1 MSKKWIRRLL
11 LGAFYLLILCLLIVV
26 ISRVIAYTNQ
36 GADRGT
42 ILHVLL
48 PEHSIMPD
56 IQVIENGNEGSELT
70 SYVMDQIK
78 TDYINAR
85 DAQGRARATNNITYL
100 RDHFTD
106 EMVAKWKPHFRENAK
121 KQIYEQSSTLA
132 HNIDV
137 TFFSLDE
144 SVIGFTDRGVVEYH
158 QLYQDETLISSWIDS
173 SDYQVICV
181 LEDSRWRIRQI
192 KKIDE
197 NQSVNTQ
204 SERPSLALGTLKGV
218 NYYPAQ
224 SPWNLLDTAIDD
236 KVYIEDMNRIKELG
250 CNSLKVFLQYED
262 LGKEYINQTKIN
274 RLLHFLDIVHDADLT
289 VVITL
294 FDFYGDYSAQDW
306 RATSQHL
313 RSLIPAIM
321 SHPALMAYDIKNE
334 PNLDFESRGE
344 TLISD
349 WLSYH
354 INLIRS
360 LDPDHPIT
368 IGWSNPEDGIRLA
381 DQVDFVSYHYYG
393 RTSDF
398 IERHQ
403 QLAALTDKPIIL
415 TEYGKTSYRGM
426 WNPIQYSQKKQASFY
441 ADLLTNIDALTLSSY
456 SWTLHDFQKV
466 PLSVVGRRPWRR
478 AYQRHYGLIDTDGNP
493 KPAFNILA
501 QSNQGVAD

>member
-1 MSKKWIRRLL
+1 M
-11 LGAFYLLILCLLIVV
+11 
-26 ISRVIAYTNQ
+26 
-36 GADRGT
+36 
-42 ILHVLL
+42 
-48 PEHSIMPD
+48 
-56 IQVIENGNEGSELT
+56 
-70 SYVMDQIK
+70 
-78 TDYINAR
+78 
-85 DAQGRARATNNITYL
+85 
-100 RDHFTD
+100 
-106 EMVAKWKPHFRENAK
+106 
-121 KQIYEQSSTLA
+121 
-132 HNIDV
+132 
-137 TFFSLDE
+137 
-144 SVIGFTDRGVVEYH
+144 
-158 QLYQDETLISSWIDS
+158 
-173 SDYQVICV
+173 

-381 DQVDFVSYHYYG
+381 DQVDFVSYHY
-393 RTSDF
+393 
-398 IERHQ
+398 
-403 QLAALTDKPIIL
+403 
-415 TEYGKTSYRGM
+415 
-426 WNPIQYSQKKQASFY
+426 
-441 ADLLTNIDALTLSSY
+441 
-456 SWTLHDFQKV
+456 
-466 PLSVVGRRPWRR
+466 
-478 AYQRHYGLIDTDGNP
+478 
-493 KPAFNILA
+493 
-501 QSNQGVAD
+501 